1 MNSETI
7 YTTLKHRILD
17 LTLKPGQ
24 SMSEH
29 ELCERFGVSR
39 TPVRTALQR
48 LQADGLAH
56 VIPYRGSTVSLLDF
70 DEIQQMIYLRTAVES
85 QVIRDFLPVCT
96 PLLEEK
102 IRYQIRKQMAL
113 IQGDFELS
121 QFYEMDSHMHAI
133 WFRTTH
139 KDKLW
144 ELIQKAQIHY
154 MRFRILDI
162 AESRNFSAI
171 IREHRELLQ
180 IIHEKQADAIAPLMH
195 RHLYGS
201 IERLGEKLQTEF
213 REYFIT
219 KETDN

>member
-39 TPVRTALQR
+39 TPVRTA
-48 LQADGLAH
+48 
-56 VIPYRGSTVSLLDF
+56 
-70 DEIQQMIYLRTAVES
+70 VES
-85 QVIRDFLPVCT
+85 QVILDFLPVCT

-113 IQGDFELS
+113 IQGEFELS
-121 QFYEMDSHMHAI
+121 QFYEMDSHLHAI
-133 WFRTTH
+133 WFHATH

-144 ELIQKAQIHY
+144 EMIQKAQIHY
-154 MRFRILDI
+154 TRFRMLDI
-162 AESRNFSAI
+162 AENQNFSAI
-171 IREHRELLQ
+171 IREHRELFQ
-180 IIHEKQADAIAPLMH
+180 IIHEKRAGEIAPLMH

-201 IERLGEKLQTEF
+201 IGRLGEKLQTEF

>member
-17 LTLKPGQ
+17 LTLNPGQ

-29 ELCERFGVSR
+29 ELCERFSVSR

-85 QVIRDFLPVCT
+85 QVILDFLPMCT

-113 IQGDFELS
+113 IQGEFELS
-121 QFYEMDSHMHAI
+121 QFYEMDSHLHAI
-133 WFRTTH
+133 WFHVTH

-144 ELIQKAQIHY
+144 EMIQRAQIHY
-154 MRFRILDI
+154 TRFRMLDI

-171 IREHRELLQ
+171 IREHQELFQ
-180 IIHEKQADAIAPLMH
+180 IIHEKRAGEIMPLMH

-201 IERLGEKLQTEF
+201 IGRLGEKLQTEF